1 MEAVLDL
8 LAPYKVCSCC
18 GLDLPCLKFQRD
30 PSKKHGVTTFCRG
43 CKLGHEPD
51 VRRAQRGRGR
61 HHTGLIN
68 WGEYEGM
75 VEAQDGLCA
84 ICGRPE
90 TTRSCAS
97 GEPRRL
103 SVDHDH
109 VTGQVRGLLCHG
121 CNVAI
126 GHFGDDV
133 EVLLSAVRYLEGPR

>member
-1 MEAVLDL
+1 
-8 LAPYKVCSCC
+8 
-18 GLDLPCLKFQRD
+18 
-30 PSKKHGVTTFCRG
+30 
-43 CKLGHEPD
+43 
-51 VRRAQRGRGR
+51 
-61 HHTGLIN
+61 
-68 WGEYEGM
+68 M